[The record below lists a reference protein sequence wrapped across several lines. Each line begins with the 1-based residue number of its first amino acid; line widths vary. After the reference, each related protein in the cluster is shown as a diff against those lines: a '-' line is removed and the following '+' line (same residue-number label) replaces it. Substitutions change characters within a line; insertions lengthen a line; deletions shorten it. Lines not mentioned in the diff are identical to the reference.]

1 MVQRNVKL
9 IVYTT
14 ERRKVSENGYF
25 LDTKPEAVACC
36 QPLTVTG
43 IISEQLAVD
52 KTSDRYPQ
60 ASNAYIRSSSF
71 TLITSFTFE
80 SMLLNVHF

>member
-14 ERRKVSENGYF
+14 VRGNVLENGYF
-25 LDTKPEAVACC
+25 LGTKPEAVACC
-36 QPLTVTG
+36 QPLNVTG
-43 IISEQLAVD
+43 IASDQLPAD

-60 ASNAYIRSSSF
+60 ASNAYIRCSSF

-80 SMLLNVHF
+80 SMLLNLHL